1 LVTRNRAQSDLS
13 QNQAAENKESLA
25 MKANETAV
33 RNAYQVAERKDLA
46 GWVRYPCRGLP
57 TRLRTCLGRR
67 WMPPD
72 PLITKH
78 RHQFVPPQKSYD
90 GTAFCSSCCQ
100 GSLGSPV
107 PSEIR
112 THLKAR
118 GVCIRDCCLKTC
130 FDQFKQSAFHILNEF
145 VHGNRTLVPFLSV
158 QA

>member
-1 LVTRNRAQSDLS
+1 
-13 QNQAAENKESLA
+13 